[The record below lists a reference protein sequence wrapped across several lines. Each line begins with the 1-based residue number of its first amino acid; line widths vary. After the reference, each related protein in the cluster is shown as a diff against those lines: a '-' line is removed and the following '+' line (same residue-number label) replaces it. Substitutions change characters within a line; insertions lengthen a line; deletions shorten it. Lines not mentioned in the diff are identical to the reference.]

1 MPAME
6 TFLSFLAVAT
16 VAVLMP
22 GPDVF
27 VVMRT
32 ALAGGRRAGM
42 WAGAGSAVGNLVWGA
57 ASVVGVTGLLAA
69 SGAAFS
75 LVKLAGAAYL
85 VYLGVQSLRAA
96 RRGESLAAE
105 EAGSEPLSAAAAFR
119 RGLASDLLN
128 VKVGL
133 FFTALMPQFMTADA
147 AALLPAAMVTAMGV
161 IVFSLMAAYAH
172 LAARLSSA
180 LRRRRSAQAVNGTL
194 GAVLLALGARLAMP

>member
-1 MPAME
+1 ME
-6 TFLSFLAVAT
+6 TFLSFVAVAA

-22 GPDVF
+22 GPDAF

-32 ALAGGRRAGM
+32 ALAGGRRAGV
-42 WAGAGSAVGNLVWGA
+42 WAGAGSAVGNLIWGA

-75 LVKLAGAAYL
+75 VVKLAGAVYL

-96 RRGESLAAE
+96 RRGETLTAQA
-105 EAGSEPLSAAAAFR
+105 AGSERLSAVTAFR

-133 FFTALMPQFMTADA
+133 FFTALMPQFMSAD
-147 AALLPAAMVTAMGV
+147 AALLPAAMVAAMGV
-161 IVFSLMAAYAH
+161 IVFVLMAGYAYV
-172 LAARLSSA
+172 AARLSSA
-180 LRRRRSAQAVNGTL
+180 LRRRRGAQAVNGTV
-194 GAVLLALGARLAMP
+194 GTILLALGARLAMP